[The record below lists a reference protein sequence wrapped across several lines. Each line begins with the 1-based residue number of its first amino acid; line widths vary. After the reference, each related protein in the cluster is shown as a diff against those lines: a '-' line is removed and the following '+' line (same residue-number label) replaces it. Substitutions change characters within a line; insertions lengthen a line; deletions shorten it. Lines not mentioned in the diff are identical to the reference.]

1 MRVNAASQDK
11 LASPQQARRA
21 RLVLNPTA
29 TTSSLAPWRSYYL
42 RTGDTW
48 HLATLPDRPH
58 PSRTYTHSVVSFPA
72 PRSLAEWAV
81 AERHLGPR
89 LARAG
94 REGRAQGR
102 HQGSKRPPG
111 QDPDR
116 AFYLPF
122 YLSAGIALR
131 TARLSTPHP
140 NPTVRPPQTARNLS
154 QQYGQLGF
162 TPGTFPA
169 RPWPYSWVPLAPF
182 LSILAPLATSSLQ
195 NFTVY
200 TRRRRRARSWMRS
213 WRR

>member
-1 MRVNAASQDK
+1 MQVNTASQDK

-154 QQYGQLGF
+154 QHLARLHTLGTSSTTLALLLGF
-162 TPGTFPA
+162 LSPFRSIPGNLS
-169 RPWPYSWVPLAPF
+169 RDF
-182 LSILAPLATSSLQ
+182 LR
-195 NFTVY
+195 NF
-200 TRRRRRARSWMRS
+200 TRRRRRALSWMRS

>member
-1 MRVNAASQDK
+1 MQVNTTSQDK

-29 TTSSLAPWRSYYL
+29 TASSLAPWRSYYL

-48 HLATLPDRPH
+48 HLATLPDRPP

-154 QQYGQLGF
+154 QQYGPARLHTRHLSSTTLALLLGSPCALSF
-162 TPGTFPA
+162 HPGTS
-169 RPWPYSWVPLAPF
+169 RHF
-182 LSILAPLATSSLQ
+182 LR
-195 NFTVY
+195 NFTIY
-200 TRRRRRARSWMRS
+200 TTRRRRRDLSWMRS